1 MIAGMNYSSEVSSD
15 QPDDDDGHDDCG
27 KGEFYSCHDNPRN
40 FYPQRCEDHSVDAR
54 YMEWNSFSEAES
66 SRFSNSTGE
75 STSQDEGEFSTRVGD
90 YLEPDPEET
99 WRELFRGGVNAEN
112 DGYAHETQE
121 LA

>member
-1 MIAGMNYSSEVSSD
+1 MTRKSSRQWVTLRRIMIAGMNYSSEVSSD

-40 FYPQRCEDHSVDAR
+40 FYPQGCEDHSVDAR
-54 YMEWNSFSEAES
+54 YTEWNSFSEAES

-99 WRELFRGGVNAEN
+99 WSCFAEV
-112 DGYAHETQE
+112 
-121 LA
+121 